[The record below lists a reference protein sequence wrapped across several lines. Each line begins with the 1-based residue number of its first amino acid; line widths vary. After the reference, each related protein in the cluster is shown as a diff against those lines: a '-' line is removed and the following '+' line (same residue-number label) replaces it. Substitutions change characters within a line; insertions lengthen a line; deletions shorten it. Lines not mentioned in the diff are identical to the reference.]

1 MPFKQKTAG
10 NSPQFAVRNY
20 TGIAPSRHPTRAPS
34 PVPSEVPTAAPH
46 SPNVP
51 TDFTTAYMSGSL
63 VAFVALIFCAFR
75 ENRKACLRRLPLCGP
90 WLAGLPTAR
99 KDRPGYGSGLGVA
112 LLHSDLGDNSFASLG
127 DDLAA
132 FGVAAAYV
140 IQRDDLLLDA
150 RPFAQGAGG
159 QVGARRLRRC
169 APAATGRNT

>member
-1 MPFKQKTAG
+1 
-10 NSPQFAVRNY
+10 
-20 TGIAPSRHPTRAPS
+20 
-34 PVPSEVPTAAPH
+34 
-46 SPNVP
+46 
-51 TDFTTAYMSGSL
+51 MSGSL

-90 WLAGLPTAR
+90 WLAGLPTVSR

-112 LLHSDLGDNSFASLG
+112 LSHSDLGDNSFASLG

-169 APAATGRNT
+169 APVATGSVRNT